1 MNSSQPHPYLWVA
14 HPLAAQF
21 SFPDRVADRF
31 LVRATHIWQDT
42 RPEEP
47 PPFAEPIPSFLFPYL
62 RLFSHQLHLPNLYG
76 TIELE
81 GSLVPLLKNAPIDR
95 QGNLY
100 PTLQEVWSEASP
112 TRQMYWLWQILN
124 LWTPLKESG
133 VASTLLVPENVRVE
147 GWRVRVLEFHRDLPA
162 TDRAEEEPSSIAR
175 QLSAAAVAVVSDA
188 SPATL
193 LQLAQSWEPLLP
205 DANVAIASFLEE
217 IIIFLKT
224 EGLALTTIA
233 NALNADLLNQASQYP
248 LRVTV
253 TGATE
258 QGRIPTH
265 NEDSCYPIAADL
277 IANGTQ
283 WQDRLSSHFAIVCD
297 GIGGHEGGEVASQM
311 AVQSLKLQAR
321 ALLAEIAEDPEV
333 MTPDLVKEQLAA
345 TIRIANNAIASR
357 NDQQGRESQRRM
369 ATTLVMTL
377 QLPQQIAT
385 SNGGT
390 RNSHELYLAHV
401 GDSRA
406 YWITTHYCQQLTVD
420 DDVVTRE
427 VCRARSLEHK
437 AQQRPD
443 ARALTQ
449 ALGTRNAE
457 LLRPTVQRLIIEEDG
472 VLLLCSDGLSDG
484 DVVEESWSAVIPD
497 AIRGKISL
505 EAALKELIRRAN
517 EKNGQDNISG
527 VATLYG
533 IMPQN
538 PVLVNLAELPKG
550 SAQKAI
556 EIEKP
561 LETAEEEL
569 PVEEEVAPVE
579 ASAMPARAVEET
591 ETGILEEEDS
601 GEGIGWVIKLL
612 LLTAL
617 VGVMVLLLRWQI
629 QTDQESETPAS
640 SPTPEQVEP
649 ETPSS
654 SPFSEPGDSE

>member
-31 LVRATHIWQDT
+31 QVRATQIWQDT
-42 RPEEP
+42 RPEETL
-47 PPFAEPIPSFLFPYL
+47 PFTEPISPSLFPYL

-81 GSLVPLLKNAPIDR
+81 GTLVPLLKNAPIDR

-100 PTLQEVWSEASP
+100 PTLEDAWSEASP
-112 TRQMYWLWQILN
+112 TRQMYWLWQILS

-147 GWRVRVLEFHRDLPA
+147 GWRVRVLELHRDLPSA
-162 TDRAEEEPSSIAR
+162 ARGEEEQSSIAR
-175 QLSAAAVAVVSDA
+175 QLSTAAVAVASDA

-193 LQLAQSWEPLLP
+193 PQLAHSWEPLLP
-205 DANVAIASFLEE
+205 SAKAANLEE
-217 IIIFLKT
+217 IISGLKT
-224 EGLALTTIA
+224 EGIALSTIT
-233 NALNADLLNQASQYP
+233 NALNAVLLNQASQYP

-265 NEDSCYPIAADL
+265 NEDSCYPTAADL

-357 NDQQGRESQRRM
+357 NNQQGRESQRRM

-377 QLPQQIAT
+377 QLPQQIPTPNA
-385 SNGGT
+385 GT

-406 YWITTHYCQQLTVD
+406 YWITPNYCQQLTVD

-427 VCRARSLEHK
+427 VCRARSWEQK

-449 ALGTRNAE
+449 ALGTRSAE
-457 LLRPTVQRLIIEEDG
+457 LLHPTVRRLIVEEDG

-484 DVVEESWSAVIPD
+484 NIIEDSWSAVIPD

-505 EAALKELIRRAN
+505 EAALAELIRRAN

-533 IMPQN
+533 ITPQN

-550 SAQKAI
+550 STQRPI

-569 PVEEEVAPVE
+569 PIEEEVTSVE
-579 ASAMPARAVEET
+579 SSATSVPEMEET
-591 ETGILEEEDS
+591 SETGILEEQDS
-601 GEGIGWVIKLL
+601 VAGIGWVIKLL

-629 QTDQESETPAS
+629 QTDEEPDTTTP

-649 ETPSS
+649 DTTTP
-654 SPFSEPGDSE
+654 SPFSDPAESPQS